1 MAHMGTS
8 KKVRIG
14 AIGVGGRLIAVINR
28 LLSVSDGQ
36 IEVVAVYDPYAGS
49 IENALNAFGLT
60 QQNVRSQEEILADE
74 SIDWIFIGSYN
85 RFHPEQV
92 IAALRAGKHVFCEKP
107 LGIDLTAVPELIRAW
122 KESGKQF
129 AFGLVLRYAPI
140 YQKVNSLIQE
150 GRIGKLISL
159 EFNETLSP
167 AHGGSIHGNWR
178 RKRSNAGTHL
188 LEKCCHDMDL
198 CLWMVNSEPVR
209 AASFGGCNFFI
220 PENQYLE
227 EEMVN
232 SGNSKTNFTIW
243 PDPHRVSPFGTDK
256 DIVDNQVAILEF
268 KNQVRATFHTNCNSA
283 ITERRFY
290 IIGSRGAI
298 RADALTGVIEVHS
311 NAPGIA
317 PETIDTRHAGGH
329 GGGDRYMATQLVRT
343 LVDGE
348 APAAGMHEAVRSLI
362 MACGIDQA
370 LDSGTV
376 YDLSE
381 DWKLLQGL

>member
-1 MAHMGTS
+1 MSTS

-14 AIGVGGRLIAVINR
+14 AIGVGGRLTGVIR
-28 LLSVSDGQ
+28 GLLRASNGQ
-36 IEVVAVYDPYAGS
+36 IEVAAIHDPFEGS
-49 IENALNAFGLT
+49 IQNALNVFGLT
-60 QQNVRSQEEILADE
+60 QQNVRSFEEILADD

-85 RFHPEQV
+85 CFHPEQV
-92 IAALRAGKHVFCEKP
+92 IAALKARKHVFCEKP
-107 LGIDLTAVPELIRAW
+107 LGIDLTAVPELIRVW

-129 AFGLVLRYAPI
+129 AFGLVLRYAPL

-167 AHGGSIHGNWR
+167 GHGGYIHGNWR

-209 AASFGGCNFFI
+209 AASFGGCNFFT
-220 PENQYLE
+220 PENKHLE
-227 EEMVN
+227 EELVDPETK
-232 SGNSKTNFTIW
+232 KTIFQAW
-243 PDPHRVSPFGTDK
+243 ADPHRVSPFGDDK

-268 KNQVRATFHTNCNSA
+268 KNQVRATFHTNCSSA

-290 IIGSRGAI
+290 IVGSHGAI
-298 RADALTGVIEVHS
+298 RADALTGVIEISSIV
-311 NAPGIA
+311 PGVA

-329 GGGDRYMATQLVRT
+329 GGGDDYMSKQLART
-343 LVDGE
+343 LVEGV
-348 APAAGMHEAVRSLI
+348 APAASMREGVRSLI

-376 YDLSE
+376 YDLSK
-381 DWKLLQGL
+381 DWELLKDL